1 MSARWTA
8 QGTPPSSQGRLGP
21 GAPSTA
27 NPDVQ
32 NIVRLVKSD
41 PDFRN
46 ELKNVIAEALQPDL
60 ERLRA
65 ELLAQMSSNN
75 AAAASSNMPPP
86 LDHEALIQREFPG
99 SSVEEWSHHDEQGSV
114 YGFAET
120 VSSHIIRHNNM
131 AFLCSIKDVRT
142 VYCISILLPRE
153 PTPHRAHTTSF
164 EHSKSWHSLLYLT
177 SARKA
182 FSYLTTSS

>member
-8 QGTPPSSQGRLGP
+8 QGTPPGSQGRLAP

-65 ELLAQMSSNN
+65 DLQAQMSSNN

-86 LDHEALIQREFPG
+86 LDHEAIIQRDFPG
-99 SSVEEWSHHDEQGSV
+99 ATLEEWSHHDEQGSV

-131 AFLCSIKDVRT
+131 AFLCDIKDVRSSPFNT
-142 VYCISILLPRE
+142 R
-153 PTPHRAHTTSF
+153 
-164 EHSKSWHSLLYLT
+164 SL
-177 SARKA
+177 A
-182 FSYLTTSS
+182 FFGRGYPGNFTDAFLSRPEMFSLFTNNFATGI

>member
-8 QGTPPSSQGRLGP
+8 QGTPPGSQGRMVQGGT
-21 GAPSTA
+21 GAA

-60 ERLRA
+60 EKLRSD
-65 ELLAQMSSNN
+65 LLAQMSANN
-75 AAAASSNMPPP
+75 AAAASSNVPPP
-86 LDHEALIQREFPG
+86 LDYDSIIQRDFPG
-99 SSVEEWSHHDEQGSV
+99 AALEEWSHHDEQGSV

-131 AFLCSIKDVRT
+131 AYLCDIKDVRFPLP
-142 VYCISILLPRE
+142 IHALLCP
-153 PTPHRAHTTSF
+153 
-164 EHSKSWHSLLYLT
+164 
-177 SARKA
+177 
-182 FSYLTTSS
+182 